1 MSNYYPDEIIEEI
14 RISNDIVDVVM
25 EYVKLER
32 KGKDYFG
39 LCPFHKEKT
48 PSFSVVPTKQ
58 IFYCFG
64 CGRGGNVIHFI
75 MNIEN
80 LEYIEAVKMLADRA
94 GIQLPEGDS
103 REEKEKAFLKR
114 EITRINTEAARF
126 FFEALNSPRGE
137 KAREYLRKRKI
148 KEQTVKRFGIGY
160 AYEAWDELYKHL
172 LAKGFNKEHIIKSG
186 LVIPGKKGGCY
197 DRFRDRL
204 IFPIFDVR
212 GNVIAFGGRVLDS
225 STPKYLNSPETV
237 LYNKGKNLYALNF
250 AKNSGEKSLLI
261 VEGYMDVISLH
272 QNGIINAVASLGT
285 AMTESQGRLLKKY
298 AEEVII
304 SFDSDAAGQ
313 AAAMRGLDLL
323 NDIGCNVRVLV
334 IPDGKDPDEYV
345 RENGAEAFR
354 KIINNSISLIEYKI
368 RILKKQIDTGTPE
381 GKIKFLNKIANVL
394 SKIDNNV
401 EIEVYIKKLAEEYD
415 ISPESLYSE
424 VYRRIKPKENF
435 RKISANQENNKDNK
449 VKLLVENED
458 DKLVQDERFIIAI
471 LCTDNSVYKY
481 VRDKITVDTFTD
493 SENRKLAR
501 VVLERLENNKGIAP
515 GELLN
520 IVDKKVANDFARI
533 INKECPCDDNK
544 KAILGKIRSIELYK
558 LKKRQMEI
566 LELLKQKDSL
576 TEGDVEK
583 LGLELKSIASLIKE
597 KKSG

>member
-1 MSNYYPDEIIEEI
+1 MRNYYPDEIIEEV
-14 RISNDIVDVVM
+14 RMSNDIVDVVA
-25 EYVKLER
+25 EYVKLEK

-58 IFYCFG
+58 IYYCFG
-64 CGRGGNVIHFI
+64 CGKGGNVIHFI

-80 LEYIEAVKMLADRA
+80 LEYIEAVKLLADRA
-94 GIQLPEGDS
+94 RIQLPEGDS
-103 REEKEKAFLKR
+103 SEERERALLKQ
-114 EITRINTEAARF
+114 EIIKINTVAARF
-126 FFEALNSPRGE
+126 FFETLNSPKGE
-137 KAREYLRKRKI
+137 KAREYLRKRRI
-148 KEQTVKRFGIGY
+148 NEQTVRRFGLGY
-160 AYEAWDELYKHL
+160 ATESWDDLYKHL
-172 LAKGFNKEHIIKSG
+172 LEKGFSNEHIIKSG
-186 LVIPGKKGGCY
+186 LVIPGKKGGY
-197 DRFRDRL
+197 YNRFRGRI

-225 STPKYLNSPETV
+225 STPKYLNSPETAV
-237 LYNKGKNLYALNF
+237 YNKGKNLYALNF

-304 SFDSDAAGQ
+304 SYDSDAAGQ

-323 NDIGCNVRVLV
+323 NDVGCNVRVLV

-345 RENGAEAFR
+345 RNNGAEAFR
-354 KIINNSISLIEYKI
+354 KVMDNSISLVEYKI
-368 RILKKQIDTGTPE
+368 GVLKKQIDTDTPE
-381 GKIKFLNKIANVL
+381 GKIKFLNKTANVL

-401 EIEVYIKKLAEEYD
+401 EREVYIKKLAEEYN
-415 ISPESLYSE
+415 ISSESIYSE

-435 RKISANQENNKDNK
+435 KKISAVQDNKDNK
-449 VKLLVENED
+449 GKLPAENED
-458 DKLVQDERFIIAI
+458 EKLVQDERLIIAL

-481 VRDKITVDTFTD
+481 VKDKIDVNTFTD
-493 SENRKLAR
+493 SENRKLAS
-501 VVLERLENNKGIAP
+501 VVLERLENNKGIVP

-520 IVDKKVANDFARI
+520 IVDEKTANDFARI

-566 LELLKQKDSL
+566 LDLLKEQDSL
-576 TEGDVEK
+576 KEGDVEK
-583 LGLELKSIASLIKE
+583 LKLEFKSITTLIKE